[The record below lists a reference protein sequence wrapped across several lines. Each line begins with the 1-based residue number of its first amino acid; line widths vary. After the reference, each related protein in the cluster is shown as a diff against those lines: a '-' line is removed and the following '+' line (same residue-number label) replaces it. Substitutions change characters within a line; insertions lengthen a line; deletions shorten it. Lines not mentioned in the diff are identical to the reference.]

1 MDHARMLD
9 LYEEFAAL
17 IDALEASGAEYA
29 VCGGLAMAIHGL
41 PRATVDV
48 DLMAPAQAGERVLE
62 VANKLGYT
70 IPAQQMTF
78 AAGAVEIRRVTK
90 IDSTSRDLLSLD
102 LLLVTPATESAWQTR
117 TRVRWERGEV
127 WVVSRQGLI
136 SLKRLRGSGQ
146 DQDDI
151 RRLEGDER

>member
-1 MDHARMLD
+1 MID
-9 LYEEFAAL
+9 LYEEFAGL
-17 IDALEASGAEYA
+17 IGALETAGAEYA

-48 DLMAPAQAGERVLE
+48 DLIAPAKADERVLE
-62 VANKLGYT
+62 IARTLGYT
-70 IPAQQMTF
+70 IPADPMTL
-78 AAGAVEIRRVTK
+78 AAGGVEIKRVTK
-90 IDSTSRDLLSLD
+90 IDTTSRDLLSLD
-102 LLLVTPATESAWQTR
+102 LLLVTPATEAAWRTR
-117 TRVRWERGEV
+117 MRVRWERGEV

-151 RRLEGDER
+151 RRLEEDEP

>member
-1 MDHARMLD
+1 MID
-9 LYEEFAAL
+9 LYEEFAGL
-17 IDALEASGAEYA
+17 IGALETAGAEYA

-48 DLMAPAQAGERVLE
+48 DLIAPAKADERVLE
-62 VANKLGYT
+62 IARTLGYT
-70 IPAQQMTF
+70 IPADPMTL
-78 AAGAVEIRRVTK
+78 AAGGVEIKRVTK
-90 IDSTSRDLLSLD
+90 IDTTSRDLLSLD
-102 LLLVTPATESAWQTR
+102 LLLVTPATEVAWRTR
-117 TRVRWERGEV
+117 MRVRWERGEV

-151 RRLEGDER
+151 RRLEEDEP

>member
-1 MDHARMLD
+1 MID
-9 LYEEFAAL
+9 LYEEFAGL
-17 IDALEASGAEYA
+17 IGALETAGAEYA

-48 DLMAPAQAGERVLE
+48 DLIAPAKADERVLE
-62 VANKLGYT
+62 IARTLGYT
-70 IPAQQMTF
+70 IPADPMTL
-78 AAGAVEIRRVTK
+78 AAGGVEIKRVTK
-90 IDSTSRDLLSLD
+90 IDTTSRDLLSLD
-102 LLLVTPATESAWQTR
+102 LLLVTPATEAAWRTR
-117 TRVRWERGEV
+117 MRVRWERGEV

-151 RRLEGDER
+151 RRLEEDAP

>member
-1 MDHARMLD
+1 MID
-9 LYEEFAAL
+9 LYEEFAGL
-17 IDALEASGAEYA
+17 IDALETARAEYA

-48 DLMAPAQAGERVLE
+48 DLIAPAKADERVLE
-62 VANKLGYT
+62 IARTLGYT
-70 IPAQQMTF
+70 IPADPMTL
-78 AAGAVEIRRVTK
+78 AAGGVEIKRVTK
-90 IDSTSRDLLSLD
+90 IDTTSRDLLSLD
-102 LLLVTPATESAWQTR
+102 LLLVTPATEVAWRTR
-117 TRVRWERGEV
+117 MRVRWERGEV

-151 RRLEGDER
+151 RRLEEDEP

>member
-1 MDHARMLD
+1 MLD

-17 IDALEASGAEYA
+17 IDALETARAEYA

-41 PRATVDV
+41 ARATVDV
-48 DLMAPAQAGERVLE
+48 DLIAPAKAGERVLA
-62 VANKLGYT
+62 VAHTLGYT
-70 IPAQQMTF
+70 VPALPMTF
-78 AAGAVEIRRVTK
+78 AAGAVEIQRVTK

-102 LLLVTPATESAWQTR
+102 LLLVTQATEAVWQTR
-117 TRVRWERGEV
+117 MRVRWERGEV

-151 RRLEGDER
+151 RRLEEDEL